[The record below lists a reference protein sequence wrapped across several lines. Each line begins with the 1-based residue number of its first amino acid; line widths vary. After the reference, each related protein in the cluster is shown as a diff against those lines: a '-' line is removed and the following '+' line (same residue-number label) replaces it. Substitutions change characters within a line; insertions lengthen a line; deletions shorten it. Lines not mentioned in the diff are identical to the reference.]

1 MPAQLVKTSTPGIF
15 KRGNRYVFSTASTT
29 ASTVS
34 SRGSRP
40 AHLMT

>member
-15 KRGNRYVFSTASTT
+15 KRGNRYVFSTAST
-29 ASTVS
+29 VS